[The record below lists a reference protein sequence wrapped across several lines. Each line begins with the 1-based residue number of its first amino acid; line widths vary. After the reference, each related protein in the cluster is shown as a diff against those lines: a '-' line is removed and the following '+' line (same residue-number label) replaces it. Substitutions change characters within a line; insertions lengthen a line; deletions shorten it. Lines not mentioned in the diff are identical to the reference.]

1 MESVNTILQKY
12 LSGIVNPNEKQR
24 AEEWI
29 KKNPEEFD
37 HLKQLWQVPTSI
49 SFQDVDVTSAMQAI
63 DIKIEKTLLKSPRN
77 VQFLITRVA
86 AAAAVIVILVS
97 SFLFVQNQVQREMIT
112 LNNNEIVQ
120 DLELSDGSQ
129 IALNK
134 GSVLVYPKSFSRH
147 YRNVELQSGNAFFE
161 VSKDSEKPFV
171 IQTPHGQVKVLGTSF
186 NIFVGFNKTEVFVK
200 TGRVELI
207 NEKTNKTIQ
216 LSSEKAGIILSEEVV
231 LCKDVSKNYLSW
243 RIDRLGFKNAGLA
256 ELMESLERHFQKP
269 IRYASDS
276 YPSIQFN
283 GVFDSNKLSEILKVV
298 GLTCH
303 LEYQILDN
311 EIVLSQAQ

>member
-1 MESVNTILQKY
+1 MESINAILRKY
-12 LSGIVNPNEKQR
+12 LSGKANLKEKQR

-29 KKNPEEFD
+29 KKNSKEFD
-37 HLKQLWQVPTSI
+37 HLKQLWQVPTSF

-63 DIKIEKTLLKSPRN
+63 DIKIKKTSLKAPRK
-77 VQFLITRVA
+77 VHKFITRIA

-97 SFLFVQNQVQREMIT
+97 SFLFIQNQIQRELIT

-161 VSKDSEKPFV
+161 VSKDSAKPFV

-186 NIFVGFNKTEVFVK
+186 NIFVGNDKTEVFVK

-216 LSSEKAGIILSEEVV
+216 LSPEKAGIILSEEVV

-243 RIDRLGFKNAGLA
+243 KSDHLEFKNVGLE

-283 GVFDSNKLSEILKVV
+283 GIFDSNKLTEILEVV

-303 LEYQILDN
+303 IEYQIMDN